1 VLLDALAGVPALV
14 DAVDEEQH
22 APRHHRLAQEQV

>member
-22 APRHHRLAQEQV
+22 APRHHRLAQEPV